1 MSLIRILALSKLPW
15 IIPLTIFMARIKIN
29 IDNGFAMLFGLKW
42 TKIED
47 MLINMP
53 ILKDLSKEKS
63 WESHKF

>member
-1 MSLIRILALSKLPW
+1 
-15 IIPLTIFMARIKIN
+15 MARIKIN

-42 TKIED
+42 IKIED

-63 WESHKF
+63 WESHKFSVIGNLDM